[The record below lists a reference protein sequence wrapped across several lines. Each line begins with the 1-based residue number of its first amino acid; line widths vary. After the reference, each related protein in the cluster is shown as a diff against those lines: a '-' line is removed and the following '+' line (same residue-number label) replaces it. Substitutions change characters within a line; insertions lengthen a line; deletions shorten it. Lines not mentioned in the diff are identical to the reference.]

1 MSTQPVSDGLF
12 ARLRRGFAVLGFLYL
27 GAVILLAVPWF
38 QSHILYMNAL
48 KLPWNAHFDAPER
61 HGLAPG
67 KTANIKIQTADN
79 HTLGAWFI
87 LSDTIYHNL
96 SFPPP
101 PSAAELHI
109 SEAVAQRPTVLFF
122 HGNAATRA
130 LSMRVRLYSG
140 FTSRLNANVLAIDY
154 RGFGDSPGTP
164 TEDGLS
170 LDARAA
176 WDWLIAQGA
185 SPQDI
190 LIVGHSLGTAV
201 ASRLSVGLSDDGVKF
216 KGTVLMSP
224 FSSLYTLVD
233 TYNIFGVFPVMLPIN
248 MIPRAANIYKS
259 FLVHKFDTLSVI
271 SKLKV
276 PILILHA
283 EDDWDI
289 SHTHSDALFD
299 ALLEPYLPSVYSP
312 PTSQES
318 WSTQQWN
325 EYHAQLV
332 TRRER
337 RESLLTR
344 TVIPNFGLMDQFD
357 GFGERITLLKTS
369 TGSHNEV
376 GTLEGVQEVI
386 RVTFFTPEDLH

>member
-1 MSTQPVSDGLF
+1 MSIQPDNDGLF

-101 PSAAELHI
+101 PYAAELHI

-201 ASRLSVGLSDDGVKF
+201 ASRLSVDLSEDGVKF

-224 FSSLYTLVD
+224 FSSLYTLID

-248 MIPRAANIYKS
+248 MIPRAAGNTSPIC
-259 FLVHKFDTLSVI
+259 VQ
-271 SKLKV
+271 KLKV
-276 PILILHA
+276 PILLLHA

-299 ALLEPYLPSVYSP
+299 ALLESYLPPVYSP
-312 PTSQES
+312 PASQES

-332 TRRER
+332 TRRET
-337 RESLLTR
+337 RESLVTR
-344 TVIPNFGLMDQFD
+344 TVIPDFGLMDQ
-357 GFGERITLLKTS
+357 
-369 TGSHNEV
+369 V

-386 RVTFFTPEDLH
+386 RVTFFTPEA